1 MPVNKSEFAS
11 HDWVVIDGSYGEGG
25 GQILRTSLALSAL
38 TGQAVHIERIRA
50 GRERPGL
57 RPQHLTGV
65 HAVQTIT
72 NAYVEGDRVNSM
84 ALKFAPSKLQ
94 SGEWTFDISAKRPSA
109 GSIALVF
116 QTVLPALLFAG
127 GTSTVHIVRGGTHV
141 PMSPPMDYIKHVFLP
156 TLARMGANVDLEVER
171 AGWYPKGGGA
181 VHAHIHSL
189 QKLTPVQITE
199 RGALK
204 RIHVLSAVSNLKRSI
219 AERQARQAQRRLNEM
234 GISRQFIE
242 VTTTSFPSIG
252 QGTMVFLLAEY
263 EHVVAGFSS
272 LGERGKPA
280 ERVAD
285 EAIDEFA
292 QYLAR
297 EEPVDPRLSDQLVLY
312 MALAEGQSLI
322 RTSQLTLHT
331 TTNVWVVQRF
341 LPVEFNVSATLGQP
355 AEIRVDGMG
364 FGTARSG

>member
-1 MPVNKSEFAS
+1 MPTNESEFAM

-38 TGQAVHIERIRA
+38 TGRPVHIERIRA

-72 NAYVEGDRVNSM
+72 EASVEGDRVNSM
-84 ALKFAPSKLQ
+84 SLKFAPSKLQ

-109 GSIALVF
+109 GSISLVL

-127 GTSTVHIVRGGTHV
+127 GTSTVHIIRGGTHV
-141 PMSPPMDYIKHVFLP
+141 PMSPPVDYVKCIFLP
-156 TLARMGANVDLEVER
+156 TLARMGAAVDFEMER

-181 VHAHIHSL
+181 VHVHIHSL
-189 QKLTPVQITE
+189 QKLTPIQITE

-204 RIHVLSAVSNLKRSI
+204 RIRVLSAVSNLKRSI
-219 AERQARQAQRRLNEM
+219 AERQARQAQRRLHEL
-234 GISRQFIE
+234 GISPQLIE
-242 VTTTSFPSIG
+242 VAITNLPSMG
-252 QGTMVFLLAEY
+252 QGTIVFLIAEY
-263 EHVVAGFSS
+263 EHAIAGFSA

-285 EAIDEFA
+285 EAVNEFA
-292 QYLAR
+292 GYLVR
-297 EEPVDPRLSDQLVLY
+297 DEPVDPRLSDQLVLY
-312 MALAEGQSLI
+312 MALAAGQSVI
-322 RTSQLTLHT
+322 RTTQLTLHA
-331 TTNVWVVQRF
+331 TTNIWVIQQF
-341 LPVEFNVSATLGQP
+341 LPVEFHVNGALGQP

-364 FGTARSG
+364 FGTTQG